1 MRKKIVSMYT
11 KMLRQLDKSVKA
23 MSGHCGGGGSGHCS

>member
-1 MRKKIVSMYT
+1 MIVKVYTIALRK
-11 KMLRQLDKSVKA
+11 LDKFAQA